1 MAKFFASGVEIKG
14 IQTCVPRQCHKNAGE
29 LYSLSSGEVE
39 KIVKM
44 AGVRERHIA
53 ADNVCASDL
62 CVEAAGRL
70 IDRLNWHRET
80 IDLLV
85 FITQTPDYFM
95 PPSACIIQNK
105 LALSKNCAAFDVN
118 LGCSGYPYGLSV
130 VSKMMQGDGMRKA
143 LLLVGETPSKVC
155 HPSDRSTAMIFGDVG
170 SATALEA
177 SPSATGC
184 YFILRTDGSGAEDFI
199 VSAGAFRDRFNDE
212 PRAHYI
218 SMNGPAIFAFTM
230 RVVPSLIED
239 VLQYAGLT
247 KERVDYFVLH
257 QANLF
262 IIEHLRK
269 KMKLPPAKIP
279 LVIDRFGN
287 TGGGSVALVMTQAA
301 LERPPGDPLQL
312 VLLGFGVG
320 LSWGAVAVQ
329 LMPHCVLGHSEL

>member
-14 IQTCVPRQCHKNAGE
+14 IQTCVPRQSYKNAGE

-39 KIVKM
+39 KISRM

-53 ADNVCASDL
+53 ADNVCTSDL
-62 CVEAAGRL
+62 CVEAADRL
-70 IDRLNWHRET
+70 IERLNWHRET

-95 PPSACIIQNK
+95 PPSACIIQNR

-155 HPSDRSTAMIFGDVG
+155 HPSDRSTSMIFGDVG

-177 SPSATGC
+177 SPSASGC
-184 YFILRTDGSGAEDFI
+184 YCILRTDGSGAEDFI
-199 VSAGAFRDRFNDE
+199 VPAGAFRDRFNDDS
-212 PRAHYI
+212 RSYYI

-247 KERVDYFVLH
+247 KEKVDYFVMH

-269 KMKLPPAKIP
+269 KMKLPPAKVP

-287 TGGGSVALVMTQAA
+287 TGGGSLALVMTQAA
-301 LERPPGDPLQL
+301 LERPPGNPLQL
-312 VLLGFGVG
+312 VFLGFGVG

-329 LMPHCVLGHSEL
+329 LTPRCVLGHSEL